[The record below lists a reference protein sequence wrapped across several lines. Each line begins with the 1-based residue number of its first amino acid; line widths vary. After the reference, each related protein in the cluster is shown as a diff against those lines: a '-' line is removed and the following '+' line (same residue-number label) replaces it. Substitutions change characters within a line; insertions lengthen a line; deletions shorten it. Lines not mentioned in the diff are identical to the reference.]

1 MFEKLI
7 KLVQR
12 PSEQL
17 NGRVLVHKDYEI
29 KADTNYR
36 PPLARNVIA
45 QSILDKYDFI
55 EFVNEY
61 KEEQT
66 KLFYNENQIKAVFNY
81 PLVDEADYGDSF
93 CVMGLRYTND
103 FSRFSSMLE
112 KKMSQ
117 KEFIM
122 MLKTLEPYIVGFDGK
137 EIENMDIIEIAENLQ
152 ATKNINSIQRNT
164 QQKFTLDVEIST
176 GHSEMTIPR
185 YISFEFPIFK
195 NDLQL
200 KTRFEV
206 ELFLGG
212 SDDGFE
218 AVLMCYKLE
227 QQKEEALKELT
238 KEVQNGLDGVDSFM
252 S

>member
-17 NGRVLVHKDYEI
+17 DGRVLVHKDYEVRT
-29 KADTNYR
+29 DTNYK

-45 QSILDKYDFI
+45 QTILDKYDFI

-61 KEEQT
+61 KNKQT
-66 KLFYNENQIKAVFNY
+66 KLFYNEDQIKAVFNY
-81 PLVDEADYGDSF
+81 PLEDKADYGDSY
-93 CVMGLRYTND
+93 CTMGLRYTD
-103 FSRFSSMLE
+103 VFSRFVSMLDR
-112 KKMSQ
+112 KMSQ
-117 KEFIM
+117 KEFVM

-137 EIENMDIIEIAENLQ
+137 KIDNMSIIEIAENLQ

-206 ELFLGG
+206 ELFLSG
-212 SDDGFE
+212 SDSGFE
-218 AVLMCYKLE
+218 AVLVCYKLD

-238 KEVQNGLDGVDSFM
+238 NQVQNGIDGVDSFM